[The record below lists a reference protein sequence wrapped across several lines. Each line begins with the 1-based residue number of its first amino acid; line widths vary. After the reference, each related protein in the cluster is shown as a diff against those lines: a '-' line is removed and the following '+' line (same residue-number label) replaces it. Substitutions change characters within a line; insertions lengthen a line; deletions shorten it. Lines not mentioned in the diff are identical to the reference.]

1 MSLKLKKLYIDDKCN
16 YRKKLKSGF
25 YEFLDDDYIAALNDD
40 DSINTF
46 YGKNIE
52 ISVIVGKNGS
62 GKSSLLEIIFRMM
75 NNLSAYIAHG
85 VNIDSSINMVFV
97 GGIYADLH
105 YSIDGND
112 YILQSRDKSLGLS
125 SKEENWRFGDL
136 HNDFNE
142 YSDGNTMTDEQK
154 KELCENLFF
163 TLISNYSIQSYI
175 EADYADEVTYNII
188 EKGTLSSKKSGQV
201 WLHSVFHKN
210 DGYLTAININPFRDK
225 GVIDMF
231 REEKLERQRMQALLL
246 HFHNES
252 KDFIKGYNL
261 SRIEYK
267 FNWKSLYNKL
277 RENLTRKLKE
287 AIWDI
292 IVGKHE
298 NALSFDE
305 VNWEDVYDIFKRNED
320 SSLTEEEEKV
330 EWDDILKRFNSVLA
344 QESSI
349 AKSILTGLGVWVEN
363 NNNKWLKYTY
373 FYVVYKVL
381 SIANTYPSYRKDNEI
396 NLNLNHFF
404 SIGTEEERIE
414 AFKLSQTVNTDHS
427 HITNKICQAKNFIKK
442 VQQGFQCDES
452 TSFTMTDYRRIKIE
466 DEPNSFSTLENEVK
480 FFPPSFFE
488 YKIYLRKEDS
498 GEEFPIESM
507 SAGERQLYYI
517 ISTLVYHILNIKSVK
532 EERVRYNNIAIVLDE
547 VELGFHP
554 EYQRKFICF
563 LIETFERLGLSKY
576 LGIHF
581 LITTH
586 SPFMLS
592 DLRKS
597 NILYIEDGKKID
609 KEDMLN
615 PFGANINDILA
626 QSFFLRNG
634 FVGEF
639 ACKKILS
646 LLDWLEGER
655 NTNKEW
661 NMVKAEEVVKS
672 VGEPIVQSHLQ
683 NMIERK
689 KEQLNNEKD
698 INK

>member
-1 MSLKLKKLYIDDKCN
+1 MKKLYIDDKCN

-85 VNIDSSINMVFV
+85 VNIDSSTNIVFV
-97 GGIYADLH
+97 GGIYADLY
-105 YSIDGND
+105 YSIDKNN
-112 YILQSRDKSLGLS
+112 YILKSRNKSLALVCG
-125 SKEENWRFGDL
+125 ENNWIFGNRL
-136 HNDFNE
+136 NE
-142 YSDGNTMTDEQK
+142 FSGYTDGNRMSPDQK
-154 KELCENLFF
+154 KEICKNLFF

-188 EKGTLSSKKSGQV
+188 KKGSLSNKKSGQV

-225 GVIDMF
+225 GMIDMF

-246 HFHNES
+246 HFHS
-252 KDFIKGYNL
+252 KDKDFIKGYKL

-277 RENLTRKLKE
+277 RGNLTRKSKE

-298 NALSFDE
+298 DALSFDE
-305 VNWEDVYDIFKRNED
+305 FNWEEVYDIFKRNED

-344 QESSI
+344 QKSSI

-381 SIANTYPSYRKDNEI
+381 SIVNKYPSYREKNVF

-404 SIGTEEERIE
+404 STGTEEERIE
-414 AFKLSQTVNTDHS
+414 AFKLSQTVNMDHS
-427 HITNKICQAKNFIKK
+427 HITNKICQAKIFKKK

-452 TSFTMTDYRRIKIE
+452 TSFTMTNYMDIE
-466 DEPNSFSTLENEVK
+466 IVDELNSSLALENEIRCL
-480 FFPPSFFE
+480 PPSFFE
-488 YKIYLRKEDS
+488 YNIYLRKDDS
-498 GEEFPIESM
+498 EEEFPIENM

-532 EERVRYNNIAIVLDE
+532 ENRVRYENIAIVLDE

-554 EYQRKFICF
+554 EYQRKFISF
-563 LIETFERLGLSKY
+563 LIETFERLNLSEY

-646 LLDWLEGER
+646 LLDWLEGEE
-655 NTNKEW
+655 NTNEEW

-672 VGEPIVQSHLQ
+672 VGEPIIQNHLQ
-683 NMIERK
+683 NMVERK

>member
-1 MSLKLKKLYIDDKCN
+1 ME
-16 YRKKLKSGF
+16 SGI
-25 YEFLDDDYIAALNDD
+25 YKFLDDG
-40 DSINTF
+40 SIDGF
-46 YGKNIE
+46 YGTNIE

-85 VNIDSSINMVFV
+85 VNIDSSINMVYV
-97 GGIYADLH
+97 GGIYADLY
-105 YSIDGND
+105 YSIGKNE
-112 YILQSRDKSLGLS
+112 YVLQCRDKSLALLYKKTYIFCNSPVDSDS
-125 SKEENWRFGDL
+125 SS
-136 HNDFNE
+136 
-142 YSDGNTMTDEQK
+142 YSYGNMMTDEQK
-154 KELCENLFF
+154 KELCKNLFF

-175 EADYADEVTYNII
+175 EADYASEKTYRILDN
-188 EKGTLSSKKSGQV
+188 GTLSEEAIGKV

-210 DGYLTAININPFRDK
+210 DGYLSGININPFRDK

-246 HFHNES
+246 HFQNES

-267 FNWKSLYNKL
+267 FNWESLYDKFKKNK
-277 RENLTRKLKE
+277 
-287 AIWDI
+287 
-292 IVGKHE
+292 
-298 NALSFDE
+298 SE
-305 VNWEDVYDIFKRNED
+305 V
-320 SSLTEEEEKV
+320 LTEEQKKEEWNRIVTEFKKALTSTQV
-330 EWDDILKRFNSVLA
+330 T
-344 QESSI
+344 I
-349 AKSILTGLGVWVEN
+349 AKQILSKLLGSDFKDVTNEKPMLLYAYLYIV
-363 NNNKWLKYTY
+363 NKA
-373 FYVVYKVL
+373 L
-381 SIANTYPSYRKDNEI
+381 SIANTYPSYSQYSDVIRPDATDSYKIEDSDSFFY
-396 NLNLNHFF
+396 NLAGELLF
-404 SIGTEEERIE
+404 
-414 AFKLSQTVNTDHS
+414 DHS
-427 HITNKICQAKNFIKK
+427 HITNKIWQAINFIKK
-442 VQQGFQCDES
+442 IDLGFECDES
-452 TSFTMTDYRRIKIE
+452 TSFTMDNYRRKKIG
-466 DEPNSFSTLENEVK
+466 DELNRSSALENEIRCL
-480 FFPPSFFE
+480 PPSFFE

-498 GEEFPIESM
+498 EDEFPIESM

-563 LIETFERLGLSKY
+563 LIETVERLKLSKN

-646 LLDWLEGER
+646 LLDWLEGEE
-655 NTNKEW
+655 NTNEEW
-661 NMVKAEEVVKS
+661 NMVKAEEIVKS
-672 VGEPIVQSHLQ
+672 VGEPIIQNHLQ
-683 NMIERK
+683 NMVERK
-689 KEQLNNEKD
+689 KEQLINEKD

>member
-1 MSLKLKKLYIDDKCN
+1 MSLKLKKLKIYENCK
-16 YRKKLKSGF
+16 YRKKLESGT
-25 YEFLDDDYIAALNDD
+25 YEFLDDD
-40 DSINTF
+40 SIDAF

-85 VNIDSSINMVFV
+85 VNIDSSINMVYV
-97 GGIYADLH
+97 GGIYADLY
-105 YSIDGND
+105 YSIGKNE
-112 YILQSRDKSLGLS
+112 YVLQCRDKSLALLYKKTYIYCNSPVDSDS
-125 SKEENWRFGDL
+125 SF
-136 HNDFNE
+136 
-142 YSDGNTMTDEQK
+142 YSYGNMMTDEQK
-154 KELCENLFF
+154 KNLCKNLFF

-175 EADYADEVTYNII
+175 ESDYAS
-188 EKGTLSSKKSGQV
+188 EKSYRILDDGTLSEEAIGKV

-210 DGYLTAININPFRDK
+210 DGYLSGININPFRDK

-267 FNWKSLYNKL
+267 FNWESLYDKFKKNKS
-277 RENLTRKLKE
+277 K
-287 AIWDI
+287 
-292 IVGKHE
+292 V
-298 NALSFDE
+298 
-305 VNWEDVYDIFKRNED
+305 
-320 SSLTEEEEKV
+320 LTEEQKKEEWNRIVTEFKNA
-330 EWDDILKRFNSVLA
+330 LTST
-344 QESSI
+344 QPTI
-349 AKSILTGLGVWVEN
+349 AKRILSKLLGRNFNDDTIANPILLYACLYIV
-363 NNNKWLKYTY
+363 NKA
-373 FYVVYKVL
+373 L
-381 SIANTYPSYRKDNEI
+381 SIATTYPSYFEYSGVIEPDAIDLYK
-396 NLNLNHFF
+396 
-404 SIGTEEERIE
+404 EEDSERIFYHLAE
-414 AFKLSQTVNTDHS
+414 ELLFDHS

-452 TSFTMTDYRRIKIE
+452 TSFNIAEYKHIKIE
-466 DEPNSFSTLENEVK
+466 DELNSSSALENEIRCL
-480 FFPPSFFE
+480 PPSFFE
-488 YKIYLRKEDS
+488 YNIYLSKEDS
-498 GEEFPIESM
+498 EEEFPIESM

-532 EERVRYNNIAIVLDE
+532 EDRIRYENIAIVLDE

-554 EYQRKFICF
+554 EYQRKFISF
-563 LIETFERLGLSKY
+563 LIETFERLNLSEF

-586 SPFMLS
+586 SPFILS

-646 LLDWLEGER
+646 LLDWLEGEG
-655 NTNKEW
+655 NTNEEW
-661 NMVKAEEVVKS
+661 NMIKAEEVVKS
-672 VGEPIVQSHLQ
+672 VGEPIIQSHLQ
-683 NMIERK
+683 NVVERK

>member
-1 MSLKLKKLYIDDKCN
+1 MSLKLKKLKIYENCK
-16 YRKKLKSGF
+16 YRKKLESDT
-25 YEFLDDDYIAALNDD
+25 YEFLDEG
-40 DSINTF
+40 SIDGF
-46 YGKNIE
+46 YGTNIE

-154 KELCENLFF
+154 EELCKNLFF

-277 RENLTRKLKE
+277 RGNLTRKSKE

-330 EWDDILKRFNSVLA
+330 EWDDILKRFNRVLA
-344 QESSI
+344 EKYSI
-349 AKSILTGLGVWVEN
+349 AKSILKGLDMWYGDN
-363 NNNKWLKYTY
+363 TNKWLKYTY

-381 SIANTYPSYRKDNEI
+381 SIVNKYPSYREKNVF
-396 NLNLNHFF
+396 NLNLTHFF
-404 SIGTEEERIE
+404 STGTEEKRRE
-414 AFKLSQTVNTDHS
+414 AFILSQTLNTDHS
-427 HITNKICQAKNFIKK
+427 HITNKICQSKNFIKK
-442 VQQGFQCDES
+442 VQKGFKCDES
-452 TSFTMTDYRRIKIE
+452 TSFTMTDYMDIEIK
-466 DEPNSFSTLENEVK
+466 DELNNSLALENEIRCL
-480 FFPPSFFE
+480 PPSFFE
-488 YKIYLRKEDS
+488 YNIYLSKEDS
-498 GEEFPIESM
+498 EEEFPIESM

-554 EYQRKFICF
+554 EYQRKFISF
-563 LIETFERLGLSKY
+563 LIETFERLNLSEF

-597 NILYIEDGKKID
+597 NILYIEDGTKID

-615 PFGANINDILA
+615 PFGANINDILV
-626 QSFFLRNG
+626 QSFFLKAG
-634 FVGEF
+634 FVGDF
-639 ACKKILS
+639 VRKKVLR
-646 LLDWLEGER
+646 LLDWLDGNEDK
-655 NTNKEW
+655 NLEW
-661 NMVKAEEVVKS
+661 DIDKAEKIVNS
-672 VGEPIVQSHLQ
+672 FGEPIIKNHLQ
-683 NMIERK
+683 NMLEYK
-689 KEQLNNEKD
+689 KRRIYAKNID
-698 INK
+698 R

>member
-1 MSLKLKKLYIDDKCN
+1 MSLKLKKLKIYENCK
-16 YRKKLKSGF
+16 YRKKLESDT
-25 YEFLDDDYIAALNDD
+25 YEFLDEG
-40 DSINTF
+40 SIDGF
-46 YGKNIE
+46 YGTNIE

-154 KELCENLFF
+154 EELCKNLFF

-277 RENLTRKLKE
+277 RGNLTRKSKE

-298 NALSFDE
+298 DALSFDK

-330 EWDDILKRFNSVLA
+330 EWDDILKRFNRVLA
-344 QESSI
+344 EKYSI
-349 AKSILTGLGVWVEN
+349 AKSILKGLDMWYGDN
-363 NNNKWLKYTY
+363 TNKWLKYTY

-381 SIANTYPSYRKDNEI
+381 SIVNKYPSYREKNVF
-396 NLNLNHFF
+396 NLNLTHFF
-404 SIGTEEERIE
+404 STGTEEKRRE
-414 AFKLSQTVNTDHS
+414 AFILSQTVNTDHS
-427 HITNKICQAKNFIKK
+427 HITNKICQAKKIIKK
-442 VQQGFQCDES
+442 VQQGFQYDES
-452 TSFTMTDYRRIKIE
+452 TSFTMADYRSIKIK
-466 DEPNSFSTLENEVK
+466 DELNSSSALENEIRCL
-480 FFPPSFFE
+480 PPSFFE
-488 YKIYLRKEDS
+488 YNIYLRKDDSEED
-498 GEEFPIESM
+498 FPIENM

-517 ISTLVYHILNIKSVK
+517 VSTLVYHILNIKSVK
-532 EERVRYNNIAIVLDE
+532 EGQVRYNNIAIVLDE

-615 PFGANINDILA
+615 PFGANINDILV
-626 QSFFLRNG
+626 QSFFLKAG
-634 FVGEF
+634 FVGDF
-639 ACKKILS
+639 VRKKVLR
-646 LLDWLEGER
+646 LLDWLDGNEDK
-655 NTNKEW
+655 NLEW
-661 NMVKAEEVVKS
+661 DIDKAEKIVNS
-672 VGEPIVQSHLQ
+672 FGEPIIKNHLQ
-683 NMIERK
+683 NMLEYK
-689 KEQLNNEKD
+689 KRRIYAKNID
-698 INK
+698 R

>member
-1 MSLKLKKLYIDDKCN
+1 MSLKLKKLRIYENCK
-16 YRKKLKSGF
+16 YRKKLESGI
-25 YEFLDDDYIAALNDD
+25 YKFLDDG
-40 DSINTF
+40 SIDGF
-46 YGKNIE
+46 YGTNIE

-85 VNIDSSINMVFV
+85 VNIDSSINMVYV
-97 GGIYADLH
+97 GGIYADLY
-105 YSIDGND
+105 YSIGKNE
-112 YILQSRDKSLGLS
+112 YVLQCRDKSLALLYKKTYIFCNSPVDSDS
-125 SKEENWRFGDL
+125 SS
-136 HNDFNE
+136 
-142 YSDGNTMTDEQK
+142 YSYGNMMTDEQK
-154 KELCENLFF
+154 KELCKNLFF

-175 EADYADEVTYNII
+175 EADYASEKTYRILDN
-188 EKGTLSSKKSGQV
+188 GTLSEEAIGKV

-210 DGYLTAININPFRDK
+210 DGYLSGININPFRDK

-246 HFHNES
+246 HFQNES

-267 FNWKSLYNKL
+267 FNWESLYDKFKKNK
-277 RENLTRKLKE
+277 
-287 AIWDI
+287 
-292 IVGKHE
+292 
-298 NALSFDE
+298 SE
-305 VNWEDVYDIFKRNED
+305 V
-320 SSLTEEEEKV
+320 LTEEQKKEEWNRIVTEFKKALTSTQV
-330 EWDDILKRFNSVLA
+330 T
-344 QESSI
+344 I
-349 AKSILTGLGVWVEN
+349 AKQILSKLLGSDFKDVTNEKPMLLYAYLYIV
-363 NNNKWLKYTY
+363 NKA
-373 FYVVYKVL
+373 L
-381 SIANTYPSYRKDNEI
+381 SIANTYPSYSQYSDVIRPDATDSYKIEDSDSFFY
-396 NLNLNHFF
+396 NLAGELLF
-404 SIGTEEERIE
+404 
-414 AFKLSQTVNTDHS
+414 DHS
-427 HITNKICQAKNFIKK
+427 HITNKIWQAINFIKK
-442 VQQGFQCDES
+442 IDLGFECDES
-452 TSFTMTDYRRIKIE
+452 TSFTMDNYRRKKIG
-466 DEPNSFSTLENEVK
+466 DELNRSSALENEIRCL
-480 FFPPSFFE
+480 PPSFFE

-498 GEEFPIESM
+498 EDEFPIESM

-547 VELGFHP
+547 VELCFHP
-554 EYQRKFICF
+554 EYQRKFIFF
-563 LIETFERLGLSKY
+563 LIETVERLKLSKN

-646 LLDWLEGER
+646 LLDWLEGEE
-655 NTNKEW
+655 NTNEEW
-661 NMVKAEEVVKS
+661 NMVKAEEIVKS
-672 VGEPIVQSHLQ
+672 VGEPIIQNHLQ
-683 NMIERK
+683 NMVERK
-689 KEQLNNEKD
+689 KEQLINEKD

>member
-1 MSLKLKKLYIDDKCN
+1 MSLKLKKLKIYENCK
-16 YRKKLKSGF
+16 YRKKLESGI
-25 YEFLDDDYIAALNDD
+25 YKFLDDG
-40 DSINTF
+40 SIDGF
-46 YGKNIE
+46 YGTNIE

-85 VNIDSSINMVFV
+85 VNIDSSINMVYV
-97 GGIYADLH
+97 GGIYADLY
-105 YSIDGND
+105 YSIGKNE
-112 YILQSRDKSLGLS
+112 YVLQCRDKSLALLYKKTYIFCNSPVDSDS
-125 SKEENWRFGDL
+125 SS
-136 HNDFNE
+136 
-142 YSDGNTMTDEQK
+142 YSYGNMMTDEQK
-154 KELCENLFF
+154 KELCKNLFF

-175 EADYADEVTYNII
+175 EADYASEKTYRILDN
-188 EKGTLSSKKSGQV
+188 GTLSEEAIGKV

-210 DGYLTAININPFRDK
+210 DGYLSGININPFRDK

-246 HFHNES
+246 HFQNES

-267 FNWKSLYNKL
+267 FNWESLYDKFKKNK
-277 RENLTRKLKE
+277 
-287 AIWDI
+287 
-292 IVGKHE
+292 
-298 NALSFDE
+298 SE
-305 VNWEDVYDIFKRNED
+305 V
-320 SSLTEEEEKV
+320 LTEEQKKEEWNRIVTEFKKALTSTQV
-330 EWDDILKRFNSVLA
+330 T
-344 QESSI
+344 I
-349 AKSILTGLGVWVEN
+349 AKQILSKLLGSDFKDVTNEKPMLLYAYLYIV
-363 NNNKWLKYTY
+363 NKA
-373 FYVVYKVL
+373 L
-381 SIANTYPSYRKDNEI
+381 SIANTYPSYSQYSDVIRPDATDSYKIEDSDSFFY
-396 NLNLNHFF
+396 NLAGELLF
-404 SIGTEEERIE
+404 
-414 AFKLSQTVNTDHS
+414 DHS
-427 HITNKICQAKNFIKK
+427 HITNKIWQAINFIKK
-442 VQQGFQCDES
+442 IDLGFECDES
-452 TSFTMTDYRRIKIE
+452 TSFTMDNYRRKKIG
-466 DEPNSFSTLENEVK
+466 DELNRSSALENEIRCL
-480 FFPPSFFE
+480 PPSFFE

-498 GEEFPIESM
+498 EDEFPIESM

-563 LIETFERLGLSKY
+563 LIETVERLKLSKN

-646 LLDWLEGER
+646 LLDWLEGEE
-655 NTNKEW
+655 NTNEEW
-661 NMVKAEEVVKS
+661 NMVKAEDVVKS
-672 VGEPIVQSHLQ
+672 VGEPIIQNHLQ
-683 NMIERK
+683 NMVERK

>member
-1 MSLKLKKLYIDDKCN
+1 MSLKLKKLYIYKNCN

-25 YEFLDDDYIAALNDD
+25 YEFLDDG
-40 DSINTF
+40 SIDGF
-46 YGKNIE
+46 YGTNIE

-85 VNIDSSINMVFV
+85 VNIDSSINIVFV
-97 GGIYADLH
+97 GGIYADLY
-105 YSIDGND
+105 YSIDDNN
-112 YILQSRDKSLGLS
+112 YILKSRNKSLALVCGENKWIFGNRLNEFS
-125 SKEENWRFGDL
+125 S
-136 HNDFNE
+136 
-142 YSDGNTMTDEQK
+142 YTDGNRMSPDQK
-154 KELCENLFF
+154 KEMCKNLFF

-188 EKGTLSSKKSGQV
+188 EKGSLSNKKSGQV

-246 HFHNES
+246 HFYKKS
-252 KDFIKGYNL
+252 KDFIKGYKL

-267 FNWKSLYNKL
+267 FNWESLYDKFKKNK
-277 RENLTRKLKE
+277 
-287 AIWDI
+287 
-292 IVGKHE
+292 V
-298 NALSFDE
+298 E
-305 VNWEDVYDIFKRNED
+305 V
-320 SSLTEEEEKV
+320 LTEEQKKEEWSRIVIEFKNA
-330 EWDDILKRFNSVLA
+330 LTST
-344 QESSI
+344 QPTI
-349 AKSILTGLGVWVEN
+349 AKRILSKLLGRNFNDDTIANPILLYACLYIV
-363 NNNKWLKYTY
+363 NKA
-373 FYVVYKVL
+373 L
-381 SIANTYPSYRKDNEI
+381 SIANTYPSY
-396 NLNLNHFF
+396 
-404 SIGTEEERIE
+404 SGYSGVIE
-414 AFKLSQTVNTDHS
+414 SDAIDLYKEVDSEHIFYDLAGELLFDHS
-427 HITNKICQAKNFIKK
+427 HITNKICQAINFIKK
-442 VQQGFQCDES
+442 NKKGFRCDEF
-452 TSFTMTDYRRIKIE
+452 TSFTEADYKSIRIKNRI
-466 DEPNSFSTLENEVK
+466 NGSSALENEIRRL
-480 FFPPSFFE
+480 PPSFFE
-488 YKIYLRKEDS
+488 YKIYLRKECS
-498 GEEFPIESM
+498 EEEFSIENM

-517 ISTLVYHILNIKSVK
+517 ISTLVYHVLNIKSVK
-532 EERVRYNNIAIVLDE
+532 EDRVCYNNIAIVLDE

-554 EYQRKFICF
+554 EYQRMFICF
-563 LIETFERLGLSKY
+563 LIETFERLELSKY

-615 PFGANINDILA
+615 SFGANMNDILV

-646 LLDWLEGER
+646 LLNWLEG
-655 NTNKEW
+655 NTNEGW

-683 NMIERK
+683 NMVERK

>member
-1 MSLKLKKLYIDDKCN
+1 MSLKLKKLKIYENCK
-16 YRKKLKSGF
+16 YRKKLESGT
-25 YEFLDDDYIAALNDD
+25 YEFLDDD
-40 DSINTF
+40 SIDAF

-85 VNIDSSINMVFV
+85 VNIDSSINMVYV
-97 GGIYADLH
+97 GGIYADLY
-105 YSIDGND
+105 YSIGKNE
-112 YILQSRDKSLGLS
+112 YVLQCRDKSLALLYKKTYIYCNSPVDSDS
-125 SKEENWRFGDL
+125 SF
-136 HNDFNE
+136 
-142 YSDGNTMTDEQK
+142 YSYGNMMTDEQK
-154 KELCENLFF
+154 KNLCKNLFF

-175 EADYADEVTYNII
+175 ESDYAS
-188 EKGTLSSKKSGQV
+188 EKSYRILDDGTLSEEAIGKV

-210 DGYLTAININPFRDK
+210 DGYLSGININPFRDK

-267 FNWKSLYNKL
+267 FNWESLYDKFKKNKS
-277 RENLTRKLKE
+277 K
-287 AIWDI
+287 
-292 IVGKHE
+292 V
-298 NALSFDE
+298 
-305 VNWEDVYDIFKRNED
+305 
-320 SSLTEEEEKV
+320 LTEEQKKEEWNRIVTEFKNA
-330 EWDDILKRFNSVLA
+330 LTST
-344 QESSI
+344 QPTI
-349 AKSILTGLGVWVEN
+349 AKRILSKLLGRNFNDDTIANPILLYACLYIV
-363 NNNKWLKYTY
+363 NKA
-373 FYVVYKVL
+373 L
-381 SIANTYPSYRKDNEI
+381 SIATTYPSYFEYSGVIEPDAIDLYK
-396 NLNLNHFF
+396 
-404 SIGTEEERIE
+404 EEDSERIFYHLAE
-414 AFKLSQTVNTDHS
+414 ELLFDHS

-452 TSFTMTDYRRIKIE
+452 TSFNIAEYKRIKIE
-466 DEPNSFSTLENEVK
+466 DELNSSSALENEIRCL
-480 FFPPSFFE
+480 PPSFFE
-488 YKIYLRKEDS
+488 YNIYLSKEDS
-498 GEEFPIESM
+498 EEEFPIESM

-532 EERVRYNNIAIVLDE
+532 EDRIRYENIAIVLDE

-554 EYQRKFICF
+554 EYQRKFISF
-563 LIETFERLGLSKY
+563 LIETFERLNFSEF

-586 SPFMLS
+586 SPFILS

-646 LLDWLEGER
+646 LLDWLEGEG
-655 NTNKEW
+655 NTNEEW
-661 NMVKAEEVVKS
+661 NMIKAEEVVKS
-672 VGEPIVQSHLQ
+672 VGEPIIQSHLQ
-683 NMIERK
+683 NMVERK

>member
-1 MSLKLKKLYIDDKCN
+1 
-16 YRKKLKSGF
+16 
-25 YEFLDDDYIAALNDD
+25 
-40 DSINTF
+40 
-46 YGKNIE
+46 
-52 ISVIVGKNGS
+52 
-62 GKSSLLEIIFRMM
+62 
-75 NNLSAYIAHG
+75 
-85 VNIDSSINMVFV
+85 
-97 GGIYADLH
+97 
-105 YSIDGND
+105 
-112 YILQSRDKSLGLS
+112 
-125 SKEENWRFGDL
+125 
-136 HNDFNE
+136 
-142 YSDGNTMTDEQK
+142 MTDEQK
-154 KELCENLFF
+154 KELCKNLFF

-246 HFHNES
+246 HFQNES

-267 FNWKSLYNKL
+267 FNWESLYDKFKKNK
-277 RENLTRKLKE
+277 
-287 AIWDI
+287 
-292 IVGKHE
+292 
-298 NALSFDE
+298 SE
-305 VNWEDVYDIFKRNED
+305 V
-320 SSLTEEEEKV
+320 LTEEQKKEEWNRIVTEFKEALTSTQV
-330 EWDDILKRFNSVLA
+330 T
-344 QESSI
+344 I
-349 AKSILTGLGVWVEN
+349 AKQILSKLLGSDFKDVTNEKPMLLYAYLYIV
-363 NNNKWLKYTY
+363 NKA
-373 FYVVYKVL
+373 L
-381 SIANTYPSYRKDNEI
+381 SIANTYPSYSQYSDVIRPDAIDSYKIVD
-396 NLNLNHFF
+396 
-404 SIGTEEERIE
+404 SERIFYNLAGE
-414 AFKLSQTVNTDHS
+414 LLFDHS
-427 HITNKICQAKNFIKK
+427 HITNKIRQAKNFIKK

-452 TSFTMTDYRRIKIE
+452 TSFTIAEYKRKKIK
-466 DEPNSFSTLENEVK
+466 DELNSSSALENEIRCL
-480 FFPPSFFE
+480 PPSFFE
-488 YKIYLRKEDS
+488 YKIYLQKEDS
-498 GEEFPIESM
+498 DEEFPIENM

-517 ISTLVYHILNIKSVK
+517 VSTLVYHILNIKSVK

-563 LIETFERLGLSKY
+563 LIETFERLELSKY

-615 PFGANINDILA
+615 PFGANMNDILA

-646 LLDWLEGER
+646 LLDWLEG
-655 NTNKEW
+655 NTNEEW

-683 NMIERK
+683 NMVERK

>member
-1 MSLKLKKLYIDDKCN
+1 MSLKLKKLRIYENCK
-16 YRKKLKSGF
+16 YRKKLESGI
-25 YEFLDDDYIAALNDD
+25 YKFLDDG
-40 DSINTF
+40 SIDGF
-46 YGKNIE
+46 YGTNIE

-85 VNIDSSINMVFV
+85 VNIDSSINMVYV
-97 GGIYADLH
+97 GGIYADLY
-105 YSIDGND
+105 YSIGKNE
-112 YILQSRDKSLGLS
+112 YVLQCRDKSLALLYKKTYIYCNSPVDSDS
-125 SKEENWRFGDL
+125 SS
-136 HNDFNE
+136 
-142 YSDGNTMTDEQK
+142 YSYGNMMTDEQK
-154 KELCENLFF
+154 KELCKNLFF

-175 EADYADEVTYNII
+175 EADYASEKTYRILDN
-188 EKGTLSSKKSGQV
+188 GTLSEEAIGKV

-210 DGYLTAININPFRDK
+210 DGYLSGININPFRDK

-246 HFHNES
+246 HFQNES

-267 FNWKSLYNKL
+267 FNWESLYDKFKKNK
-277 RENLTRKLKE
+277 
-287 AIWDI
+287 
-292 IVGKHE
+292 
-298 NALSFDE
+298 SE
-305 VNWEDVYDIFKRNED
+305 V
-320 SSLTEEEEKV
+320 LTEEQKKEEWNRIVTEFKKALTSTQV
-330 EWDDILKRFNSVLA
+330 T
-344 QESSI
+344 I
-349 AKSILTGLGVWVEN
+349 AKQILSKLLGSDFKDVTNEKPMLLYAYLYIV
-363 NNNKWLKYTY
+363 NKA
-373 FYVVYKVL
+373 L
-381 SIANTYPSYRKDNEI
+381 SIANTYPSYSQYSDVIRPDATDSYKIEDSDSFFY
-396 NLNLNHFF
+396 NLAGELLF
-404 SIGTEEERIE
+404 
-414 AFKLSQTVNTDHS
+414 DHS
-427 HITNKICQAKNFIKK
+427 HITNKIWQAINFIKK
-442 VQQGFQCDES
+442 IDLGFECDES
-452 TSFTMTDYRRIKIE
+452 TSFTMDNYRRKKIG
-466 DEPNSFSTLENEVK
+466 DELNRSSALENEIRCL
-480 FFPPSFFE
+480 PPSFFE

-498 GEEFPIESM
+498 EDEFPIESM

-563 LIETFERLGLSKY
+563 LIETVERLKLSKN

-646 LLDWLEGER
+646 LLDWLEGEE
-655 NTNKEW
+655 NTNEEW
-661 NMVKAEEVVKS
+661 NMVKAEEIVKS
-672 VGEPIVQSHLQ
+672 VGEPIIQNHLQ
-683 NMIERK
+683 NMVERK
-689 KEQLNNEKD
+689 KEQLINEKD

>member
-1 MSLKLKKLYIDDKCN
+1 MSLKLKKLYIYKNCN

-25 YEFLDDDYIAALNDD
+25 YEFLDDG
-40 DSINTF
+40 SIDGF
-46 YGKNIE
+46 YGTNIE

-85 VNIDSSINMVFV
+85 VNIESSTNIVFV
-97 GGIYADLH
+97 GGIDADLF
-105 YSIDGND
+105 YSIGDND
-112 YILQSRDKSLGLS
+112 YKLQSRDKSLGLS
-125 SKEENWRFGDL
+125 CKEGKWRFGDL

-154 KELCENLFF
+154 KELCKNLFF

-246 HFHNES
+246 HFQNES

-267 FNWKSLYNKL
+267 FNWESLYDKFKKNK
-277 RENLTRKLKE
+277 
-287 AIWDI
+287 A
-292 IVGKHE
+292 
-298 NALSFDE
+298 E
-305 VNWEDVYDIFKRNED
+305 V
-320 SSLTEEEEKV
+320 LTEEQKKEEWSRIVIEFKNA
-330 EWDDILKRFNSVLA
+330 LTST
-344 QESSI
+344 QPTI
-349 AKSILTGLGVWVEN
+349 AKRILSKLLGRNFNDDTIANPILLYACLYIV
-363 NNNKWLKYTY
+363 NKA
-373 FYVVYKVL
+373 L
-381 SIANTYPSYRKDNEI
+381 SIANTYPSY
-396 NLNLNHFF
+396 
-404 SIGTEEERIE
+404 SGYSGVIE
-414 AFKLSQTVNTDHS
+414 SDAIDLYKEVDSEHIFYDLAGELLFDHS
-427 HITNKICQAKNFIKK
+427 HITNKICQAINFIKK
-442 VQQGFQCDES
+442 NKKGFRCDEF
-452 TSFTMTDYRRIKIE
+452 TSFTEADYKSIRIKNRI
-466 DEPNSFSTLENEVK
+466 NGSSALENEIRCL
-480 FFPPSFFE
+480 PPSFFE
-488 YKIYLRKEDS
+488 YNIYLGKEDS
-498 GEEFPIESM
+498 EEEFPIESM

-554 EYQRKFICF
+554 EYQRMFICF
-563 LIETFERLGLSKY
+563 LIETFERLELSKY

-615 PFGANINDILA
+615 PFGANMNDILA

-646 LLDWLEGER
+646 LLNWLEG
-655 NTNKEW
+655 NTNEGW

-683 NMIERK
+683 NMVERK

>member
-1 MSLKLKKLYIDDKCN
+1 MSLKLKKLRIYENCK
-16 YRKKLKSGF
+16 YRKKLESGI
-25 YEFLDDDYIAALNDD
+25 YKFLDDG
-40 DSINTF
+40 SIDGF
-46 YGKNIE
+46 YGTNIE

-85 VNIDSSINMVFV
+85 VNIDSSINMVYV
-97 GGIYADLH
+97 GGIYADLY
-105 YSIDGND
+105 YSIGKNE
-112 YILQSRDKSLGLS
+112 YVLQCRDKSLALLYKKTYIFCNSPVDSDS
-125 SKEENWRFGDL
+125 SS
-136 HNDFNE
+136 
-142 YSDGNTMTDEQK
+142 YSYGNMMTDEQK
-154 KELCENLFF
+154 KELCKNLFF

-175 EADYADEVTYNII
+175 EADYASEKTYRILDN
-188 EKGTLSSKKSGQV
+188 GTLSEEAIGKV

-210 DGYLTAININPFRDK
+210 DGYLSGININPFRDK

-246 HFHNES
+246 HFQNES

-267 FNWKSLYNKL
+267 FNWESLYDKFKKNK
-277 RENLTRKLKE
+277 
-287 AIWDI
+287 
-292 IVGKHE
+292 
-298 NALSFDE
+298 SE
-305 VNWEDVYDIFKRNED
+305 V
-320 SSLTEEEEKV
+320 LTEEQKKEEWNRIVTEFKKALTSTQV
-330 EWDDILKRFNSVLA
+330 T
-344 QESSI
+344 I
-349 AKSILTGLGVWVEN
+349 AKQILSKLLGSDFKDVTNEKPMLLYAYLYIV
-363 NNNKWLKYTY
+363 NKA
-373 FYVVYKVL
+373 L
-381 SIANTYPSYRKDNEI
+381 SIANTYPSYSQYSDVIRPDATDSYKIEDSDSFFY
-396 NLNLNHFF
+396 NLAGELLF
-404 SIGTEEERIE
+404 
-414 AFKLSQTVNTDHS
+414 DHS
-427 HITNKICQAKNFIKK
+427 HITNKIWQAINFIKK
-442 VQQGFQCDES
+442 IDLGFECDES
-452 TSFTMTDYRRIKIE
+452 TSFTMDNYRRKKIG
-466 DEPNSFSTLENEVK
+466 DELNRSSALENEIRCL
-480 FFPPSFFE
+480 PPSFFE

-498 GEEFPIESM
+498 EDEFPIESM

-563 LIETFERLGLSKY
+563 LIETVERLKLSKN

-646 LLDWLEGER
+646 LLDWLEGEE
-655 NTNKEW
+655 NTNEEW
-661 NMVKAEEVVKS
+661 NMVKAEEIVKS
-672 VGEPIVQSHLQ
+672 VGEPIIQNHLQ
-683 NMIERK
+683 NMVERK
-689 KEQLNNEKD
+689 KEQLINEKD

>member
-1 MSLKLKKLYIDDKCN
+1 MSLKLKKLIIYENCN
-16 YRKKLKSGF
+16 YRKKLNPGT
-25 YEFLDDDYIAALNDD
+25 YEFLDDNSIDD
-40 DSINTF
+40 F

-85 VNIDSSINMVFV
+85 VNIDSSTNIVFV
-97 GGIYADLH
+97 GGIYADLY
-105 YSIDGND
+105 YSIDDNN
-112 YILQSRDKSLGLS
+112 YILKSRNKSLALVCG
-125 SKEENWRFGDL
+125 ENKWIFGNRL
-136 HNDFNE
+136 NDFSG
-142 YSDGNTMTDEQK
+142 YTDGNRMAPDQK
-154 KELCENLFF
+154 KEMCKNLFF

-246 HFHNES
+246 HFQNES

-277 RENLTRKLKE
+277 RGNLTRKSKE

-330 EWDDILKRFNSVLA
+330 EWDDILKRFNRVLA
-344 QESSI
+344 EKYSI
-349 AKSILTGLGVWVEN
+349 AKSILKGLDMWYGDN
-363 NNNKWLKYTY
+363 TNKWLKYTY

-381 SIANTYPSYRKDNEI
+381 SIVNKYPSYREKNVF
-396 NLNLNHFF
+396 NLNLTHFF
-404 SIGTEEERIE
+404 STGTEEKRRE
-414 AFKLSQTVNTDHS
+414 AFILSQTLNTDHS
-427 HITNKICQAKNFIKK
+427 HITNKICQSKNFIEK

-452 TSFTMTDYRRIKIE
+452 TSFTITNYMDIEIK
-466 DEPNSFSTLENEVK
+466 DGHNSSLALENEIRCL
-480 FFPPSFFE
+480 PPSFFE
-488 YKIYLRKEDS
+488 YNIYLSKEES
-498 GEEFPIESM
+498 EEEFPIESM

-532 EERVRYNNIAIVLDE
+532 EDRIRYENIAIVLDE

-554 EYQRKFICF
+554 EYQRKFISF
-563 LIETFERLGLSKY
+563 LIETFERLNLSDF

-597 NILYIEDGKKID
+597 NILYIEDGTKID

-615 PFGANINDILA
+615 PFGANINDILV
-626 QSFFLRNG
+626 QSFFLKAG
-634 FVGEF
+634 FVGDF
-639 ACKKILS
+639 VRKKVLR
-646 LLDWLEGER
+646 LLDWLDGNEDK
-655 NTNKEW
+655 NLEW
-661 NMVKAEEVVKS
+661 DIDKAEKIVNS
-672 VGEPIVQSHLQ
+672 FGEPIIKNHLQ
-683 NMIERK
+683 NMLEYK
-689 KEQLNNEKD
+689 KRRIYAKNID
-698 INK
+698 R

>member
-1 MSLKLKKLYIDDKCN
+1 MSLKLKKLKIYENCK
-16 YRKKLKSGF
+16 YRKKLESGT
-25 YEFLDDDYIAALNDD
+25 YEFLDDD
-40 DSINTF
+40 SIDAF

-85 VNIDSSINMVFV
+85 VNIDSSINMVYV
-97 GGIYADLH
+97 GGIYADLY
-105 YSIDGND
+105 YSIGKNE
-112 YILQSRDKSLGLS
+112 YVLQCRDKSLALLYKKTYIYCNSPVDSDS
-125 SKEENWRFGDL
+125 SF
-136 HNDFNE
+136 
-142 YSDGNTMTDEQK
+142 YSYGNMMTDEQK
-154 KELCENLFF
+154 KNLYKNLFF

-175 EADYADEVTYNII
+175 ESDYAS
-188 EKGTLSSKKSGQV
+188 EKSYRILDDGTLSEEAIGKV

-210 DGYLTAININPFRDK
+210 DGYLSGININPFRDK

-267 FNWKSLYNKL
+267 FNWESLYDKFKKNKS
-277 RENLTRKLKE
+277 K
-287 AIWDI
+287 
-292 IVGKHE
+292 V
-298 NALSFDE
+298 
-305 VNWEDVYDIFKRNED
+305 
-320 SSLTEEEEKV
+320 LTEEQKKEEWNRIVTEFKNA
-330 EWDDILKRFNSVLA
+330 LTST
-344 QESSI
+344 QPTI
-349 AKSILTGLGVWVEN
+349 AKRILSKLLGRNFNDDTIANPILLYACLYIV
-363 NNNKWLKYTY
+363 NKA
-373 FYVVYKVL
+373 L
-381 SIANTYPSYRKDNEI
+381 SIATTYPSYFEYSGVIEPDAIDLYK
-396 NLNLNHFF
+396 
-404 SIGTEEERIE
+404 EEDSERIFYHLAE
-414 AFKLSQTVNTDHS
+414 ELLFDHS

-452 TSFTMTDYRRIKIE
+452 TSFNIAEYKRIKIE
-466 DEPNSFSTLENEVK
+466 DELNSSSALENEIRCL
-480 FFPPSFFE
+480 PPSFFE
-488 YKIYLRKEDS
+488 YNIYLSKEDS
-498 GEEFPIESM
+498 EEEFPIESM

-532 EERVRYNNIAIVLDE
+532 EDRIRYENIAIVLDE

-554 EYQRKFICF
+554 EYQRKFISF
-563 LIETFERLGLSKY
+563 LIETFERLNFSEF

-586 SPFMLS
+586 SPFILS

-646 LLDWLEGER
+646 LLDWLEGEG
-655 NTNKEW
+655 NTNEEW
-661 NMVKAEEVVKS
+661 NMIKAEEVVKS
-672 VGEPIVQSHLQ
+672 VGEPIIQSHLQ
-683 NMIERK
+683 NMVERK

>member
-1 MSLKLKKLYIDDKCN
+1 MSLKLKKLKIYENCK
-16 YRKKLKSGF
+16 YRKKLESDT
-25 YEFLDDDYIAALNDD
+25 YEFLDEG
-40 DSINTF
+40 SIDGF
-46 YGKNIE
+46 YGTNIE

-154 KELCENLFF
+154 EELCKNLFF

-252 KDFIKGYNL
+252 KDFIKGYRL

-277 RENLTRKLKE
+277 RGNLTRKSKE

-292 IVGKHE
+292 IVGKQE
-298 NALSFDE
+298 DALSFDE

-330 EWDDILKRFNSVLA
+330 EWDDILKRFNRVLA
-344 QESSI
+344 EKYSI
-349 AKSILTGLGVWVEN
+349 AKSILKGLDMWYGDN
-363 NNNKWLKYTY
+363 TNKWLKYTY

-381 SIANTYPSYRKDNEI
+381 SIVNKYPSYREKNVF
-396 NLNLNHFF
+396 NLNLTHFF
-404 SIGTEEERIE
+404 STGTEEKRRE
-414 AFKLSQTVNTDHS
+414 AFILSQTLNTDHS
-427 HITNKICQAKNFIKK
+427 HITNKICQSKNFIKK
-442 VQQGFQCDES
+442 VQKGFKCDES
-452 TSFTMTDYRRIKIE
+452 TSFTMTDYMDIEIK
-466 DEPNSFSTLENEVK
+466 DELNNSLALENEIRCL
-480 FFPPSFFE
+480 PPSFFE
-488 YKIYLRKEDS
+488 YNIYLSKEDS
-498 GEEFPIESM
+498 EEEFPIESM

-554 EYQRKFICF
+554 EYQRKFISF
-563 LIETFERLGLSKY
+563 LIETFERLNLSEF

-597 NILYIEDGKKID
+597 NILYIEDGTKID

-615 PFGANINDILA
+615 PFGANINDILV
-626 QSFFLRNG
+626 QSFFLKAG
-634 FVGEF
+634 FVGDF
-639 ACKKILS
+639 VRKKVLR
-646 LLDWLEGER
+646 LLDWLDGNEDK
-655 NTNKEW
+655 NLEW
-661 NMVKAEEVVKS
+661 DIDKAEKIVNS
-672 VGEPIVQSHLQ
+672 FGEPIIKNHLQ
-683 NMIERK
+683 NMLEYK
-689 KEQLNNEKD
+689 KRRIYAKNID
-698 INK
+698 R

>member
-1 MSLKLKKLYIDDKCN
+1 MSLKLKKLKIYENCK
-16 YRKKLKSGF
+16 YRKKLESDT
-25 YEFLDDDYIAALNDD
+25 YEFLDDD
-40 DSINTF
+40 SIDAF

-85 VNIDSSINMVFV
+85 VNIDSSTNIVFV

-105 YSIDGND
+105 YSIDGKD
-112 YILQSRDKSLGLS
+112 YILKSRDKNLGLS

-136 HNDFNE
+136 HNDFNG
-142 YSDGNTMTDEQK
+142 YSDGNTMTGDQK
-154 KELCENLFF
+154 KGLCKNLFF

-175 EADYADEVTYNII
+175 EADYASEKTYRILDN
-188 EKGTLSSKKSGQV
+188 GTLSEEAIGKV

-210 DGYLTAININPFRDK
+210 DGYLSGININPFRDK

-246 HFHNES
+246 HFQNES

-267 FNWKSLYNKL
+267 FNWESLYDKFKKNK
-277 RENLTRKLKE
+277 
-287 AIWDI
+287 
-292 IVGKHE
+292 
-298 NALSFDE
+298 SE
-305 VNWEDVYDIFKRNED
+305 V
-320 SSLTEEEEKV
+320 LTEEQKKEEWNRIVTEFKKAL
-330 EWDDILKRFNSVLA
+330 IPT
-344 QESSI
+344 QTTI
-349 AKSILTGLGVWVEN
+349 AKQILSKLLDSDFKDDTIEN
-363 NNNKWLKYTY
+363 PILLYACLYIVNKA
-373 FYVVYKVL
+373 L
-381 SIANTYPSYRKDNEI
+381 SIANTYPSYFEYSGVIEPDAIDLYKKEDFE
-396 NLNLNHFF
+396 
-404 SIGTEEERIE
+404 SIFYHLAEELL
-414 AFKLSQTVNTDHS
+414 FDHS

-452 TSFTMTDYRRIKIE
+452 TNFTITEYKRIKIE
-466 DEPNSFSTLENEVK
+466 DELNSSSALENEIRCL
-480 FFPPSFFE
+480 PPSFFE
-488 YKIYLRKEDS
+488 YNIYLSKEDS
-498 GEEFPIESM
+498 EEEFPIESM

-532 EERVRYNNIAIVLDE
+532 EDRIRYENIAIVLDE

-554 EYQRKFICF
+554 EYQRKFISF
-563 LIETFERLGLSKY
+563 LIETFERLNLSEY

-646 LLDWLEGER
+646 LLDWLEGS
-655 NTNKEW
+655 TNEEW
-661 NMVKAEEVVKS
+661 DLSKAEDLVKT
-672 VGEPIVQSHLQ
+672 VGEPIIQNHLQ
-683 NMIERK
+683 NMVERK

>member
-1 MSLKLKKLYIDDKCN
+1 MSLKLKKLKIYENCK
-16 YRKKLKSGF
+16 YRKKLESGI
-25 YEFLDDDYIAALNDD
+25 YKFLDDG
-40 DSINTF
+40 SIDGF
-46 YGKNIE
+46 YGTNIE

-85 VNIDSSINMVFV
+85 VNIDSSINMVYV
-97 GGIYADLH
+97 GGIYADLY
-105 YSIDGND
+105 YSIGKNE
-112 YILQSRDKSLGLS
+112 YVLQCRDKSLALLYKKTYIYCNSPVDSDS
-125 SKEENWRFGDL
+125 SS
-136 HNDFNE
+136 
-142 YSDGNTMTDEQK
+142 YSYGNMMTDEQK
-154 KELCENLFF
+154 KELCKNLFF

-175 EADYADEVTYNII
+175 EADYASEKTYRILDN
-188 EKGTLSSKKSGQV
+188 GTLSEEAIGKV

-210 DGYLTAININPFRDK
+210 DGYLSGININPFRDK

-246 HFHNES
+246 HFQNES

-267 FNWKSLYNKL
+267 FNWESLYDKFKKNK
-277 RENLTRKLKE
+277 
-287 AIWDI
+287 
-292 IVGKHE
+292 
-298 NALSFDE
+298 SE
-305 VNWEDVYDIFKRNED
+305 V
-320 SSLTEEEEKV
+320 LTEEQKKEEWNRIVTEFKKALTSTQV
-330 EWDDILKRFNSVLA
+330 T
-344 QESSI
+344 I
-349 AKSILTGLGVWVEN
+349 AKQILSKLLGSDFKDVTNEKPMLLYAYLYIV
-363 NNNKWLKYTY
+363 NKA
-373 FYVVYKVL
+373 L
-381 SIANTYPSYRKDNEI
+381 SIANTYPSYSQYSDVIRPDATDSYKIEDSDYFFY
-396 NLNLNHFF
+396 NLAGELLF
-404 SIGTEEERIE
+404 
-414 AFKLSQTVNTDHS
+414 DHS
-427 HITNKICQAKNFIKK
+427 HITNKIWQAINFIKK
-442 VQQGFQCDES
+442 IDLGFECDES
-452 TSFTMTDYRRIKIE
+452 TSFTMDDYRRKKIG
-466 DEPNSFSTLENEVK
+466 DELNRSSALENEIRYL
-480 FFPPSFFE
+480 PPSFFE

-498 GEEFPIESM
+498 EDEFPIESM

-563 LIETFERLGLSKY
+563 LIETVERLKLSKN

-646 LLDWLEGER
+646 LLDWLEGEE
-655 NTNKEW
+655 NTNEEW
-661 NMVKAEEVVKS
+661 NMVKAEDVVKS
-672 VGEPIVQSHLQ
+672 VGEPIIQNHLQ
-683 NMIERK
+683 NMVERK

>member
-1 MSLKLKKLYIDDKCN
+1 MSLKLKKLIIYENCN
-16 YRKKLKSGF
+16 YRKKLNPGT
-25 YEFLDDDYIAALNDD
+25 YEFLDDD
-40 DSINTF
+40 SIEAF

-85 VNIDSSINMVFV
+85 VNIDSSTNIVFV
-97 GGIYADLH
+97 GGIYADLY
-105 YSIDGND
+105 YSIGKNE
-112 YILQSRDKSLGLS
+112 YVLQCRDKSLALLYKKTYIFCNSPVDSDLS
-125 SKEENWRFGDL
+125 S
-136 HNDFNE
+136 
-142 YSDGNTMTDEQK
+142 YSYGNMMTDEQK
-154 KELCENLFF
+154 KELCKNLFF

-175 EADYADEVTYNII
+175 EPDYASEETYRILDN
-188 EKGTLSSKKSGQV
+188 GTLSEEAIGKV

-210 DGYLTAININPFRDK
+210 DGYLSSININPFRDK

-246 HFHNES
+246 HFQNES

-267 FNWKSLYNKL
+267 FNWESLYDKFKKNK
-277 RENLTRKLKE
+277 
-287 AIWDI
+287 
-292 IVGKHE
+292 
-298 NALSFDE
+298 SE
-305 VNWEDVYDIFKRNED
+305 V
-320 SSLTEEEEKV
+320 LTEEQKKEEWNRIVTEFKEALTSTQV
-330 EWDDILKRFNSVLA
+330 T
-344 QESSI
+344 I
-349 AKSILTGLGVWVEN
+349 AKQILSKLLGSDFKDVTNEKPMLLYAYLYIV
-363 NNNKWLKYTY
+363 NKA
-373 FYVVYKVL
+373 L
-381 SIANTYPSYRKDNEI
+381 SIANTYPSYSGYSGVIGSDAIELYKEVDSEHI
-396 NLNLNHFF
+396 F
-404 SIGTEEERIE
+404 SALAGELL
-414 AFKLSQTVNTDHS
+414 FDHS

-466 DEPNSFSTLENEVK
+466 DEPNSSSALENEIRCL
-480 FFPPSFFE
+480 PPSFFE
-488 YKIYLRKEDS
+488 YNIYLSKEDS
-498 GEEFPIESM
+498 EEEFPIESM

-554 EYQRKFICF
+554 EYQRKFISF
-563 LIETFERLGLSKY
+563 LIETFERLNLSEF

-597 NILYIEDGKKID
+597 NILYIEDGTKID

-655 NTNKEW
+655 NTNEEW

-683 NMIERK
+683 NMVERK